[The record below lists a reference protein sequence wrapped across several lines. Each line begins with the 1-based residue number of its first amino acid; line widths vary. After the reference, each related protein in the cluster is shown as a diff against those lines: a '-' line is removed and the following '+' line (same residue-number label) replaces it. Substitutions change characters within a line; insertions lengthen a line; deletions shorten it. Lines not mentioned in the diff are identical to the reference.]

1 MILLDLTQLGEALL
15 ISGHSHLSTEWDRVC
30 FPCVVV
36 ADTFLGLLF
45 SHAVS
50 GIFYY
55 TLVLLRVC
63 PLSISDCACVF
74 TSSVVGLLS
83 SPRCGWLLIV
93 ASVPEFPMFMLGV
106 LFLIHYG
113 LWIVATIFIGKLG
126 C

>member
-1 MILLDLTQLGEALL
+1 MVVHVFPQ
-15 ISGHSHLSTEWDRVC
+15 SGIGFV

-50 GIFYY
+50 GICCY
-55 TLVLLRVC
+55 TLVLLRVR
-63 PLSISDCACVF
+63 PLSISDCVCVL
-74 TSSVVGLLS
+74 TSSVVELLPF
-83 SPRCGWLLIV
+83 PRCGWLLIA
-93 ASVPEFPMFMLGV
+93 ASVPEFPMVMLGV

-113 LWIVATIFIGKLG
+113 LWIVATVLSGKLG

>member
-1 MILLDLTQLGEALL
+1 MVVHIFPQ
-15 ISGHSHLSTEWDRVC
+15 SGITYV

-50 GIFYY
+50 GICYY
-55 TLVLLRVC
+55 TLVLLRVH
-63 PLSISDCACVF
+63 PLSISDCVFVF
-74 TSSVVGLLS
+74 TSSVVGLL
-83 SPRCGWLLIV
+83 PFPHCGWLFIA
-93 ASVPEFPMFMLGV
+93 ASVPEFLMVMLGV

-113 LWIVATIFIGKLG
+113 LWIVATILIGKLG

>member
-1 MILLDLTQLGEALL
+1 MVVHVFPQ
-15 ISGHSHLSTEWDRVC
+15 SGIGFV

-50 GIFYY
+50 GICCY
-55 TLVLLRVC
+55 TLA
-63 PLSISDCACVF
+63 LSTVRPISILDYVCVF
-74 TSSVVGLLS
+74 NSSVVGLLPF
-83 SPRCGWLLIV
+83 PRCGWLLIA
-93 ASVPEFPMFMLGV
+93 ASVPEFPMVMLGV

-113 LWIVATIFIGKLG
+113 LWIVAIIFIVSLG